1 MSNVSANLDSPT
13 AALLAYLERH
23 GYPAKLLR
31 PGVPMPTVPAA
42 AAAIGVAPEQI
53 LKSLLFVSDD
63 GECVLAIAAG
73 TGKVNRARLAAYCG
87 LRKLTLADAAMV
99 QRVTGYPVGG
109 VAPVGH
115 VEPLRVVIDER
126 VMRLAVAF
134 GGGGAEE
141 LLLEIAPADIQRL
154 TGATI
159 ADIVDPAPMPPS

>member
-1 MSNVSANLDSPT
+1 MSNVSANPDSPT

-23 GYPAKLLR
+23 GYPAKLLQ

-63 GECVLAIAAG
+63 GACVLAIAAG
-73 TGKVNRARLAAYCG
+73 TGKINRSRLAAYCG
-87 LRKLTLADAAMV
+87 VRKLTLADAATV
-99 QRVTGYPVGG
+99 RRVTGYPVGG

-115 VEPLRVVIDER
+115 VEPLRVVIDDR
-126 VMRLAVAF
+126 VMGLGVAF

-154 TGATI
+154 TGATVADI
-159 ADIVDPAPMPPS
+159 ADSAPASPS